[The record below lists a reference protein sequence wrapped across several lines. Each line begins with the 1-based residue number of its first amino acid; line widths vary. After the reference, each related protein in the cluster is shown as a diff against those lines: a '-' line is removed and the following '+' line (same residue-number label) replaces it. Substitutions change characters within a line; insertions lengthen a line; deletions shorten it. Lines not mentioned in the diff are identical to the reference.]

1 MGAESKDEEKTESK
15 DKKFNLPKIKQP
27 KIIKEIR
34 SRSKSRD
41 KKKKKEGDEEVGE
54 ASGENKEGEEN
65 KEDDG
70 DEKKDLVQE
79 AKSKMKD
86 AMEHLPKMPKIH
98 KPGFMKK
105 KSKESDKADGDKD

>member
-41 KKKKKEGDEEVGE
+41 KKKKKE
-54 ASGENKEGEEN
+54 GENKEGEEN